1 MNFKRY
7 FEKIKNKDE
16 EPKRESKIVKEIE
29 QNVVRK
35 VNVSIKK
42 TLNLLIMESLTWL
55 AMLKKLKN

>member
-16 EPKRESKIVKEIE
+16 KPKRESKIVKEIE

-42 TLNLLIMESLTWL
+42 TLNFSETNDS
-55 AMLKKLKN
+55 KNFKN